1 MTKMSSLLL
10 AFGFTIAGTL
20 QPLPANAIPIPA
32 VVNDLPIEVIQSGQP
47 PKPNES
53 PSGQF
58 NDQNRTQQWDA
69 DFYHLEVLAKKN
81 AGRKLTVAVFDTGI
95 ERHQVWTL

>member
-1 MTKMSSLLL
+1 MNKTSSLLL
-10 AFGFTIAGTL
+10 AIGFTIAGTL
-20 QPLPANAIPIPA
+20 QPLPAKAVSIPTVI
-32 VVNDLPIEVIQSGQP
+32 NDLPIEVIQSGQP

-58 NDQNRTQQWDA
+58 NDQFRTLQWDS

-81 AGRKLTVAVFDTGI
+81 TGRKLTVAVFDTGI
-95 ERHQVWTL
+95 ERHQV